1 MINFEILIDD
11 AFSVI
16 TADSSLTPIENK
28 RVFSLINTFED
39 GFWHHSKFQK
49 FIWNNIKET
58 ALSYRERQAL
68 ALEGEDSL
76 LTEAAINLRLSESEN
91 DIGRGSEISEILL
104 YGIMKKYYKALPI
117 VPKIFYKQNT
127 QDNAKGADSVHIVIE
142 NENEF
147 SLWFGESKF
156 YNSIENAR
164 LDVIIDSV
172 KDSLTLRKIKKENKL
187 ITNLSDIN
195 DFEEIST
202 ELRAKIIESLSQE
215 QSVDSIKPILN
226 IPILLLYECSI
237 TNGTT
242 HLTEEYKTQI
252 ISYHKERAT
261 EYFRRQIIKCND
273 VDLYSEIKFHIIL
286 FPVPEKKPIVDKF
299 IEKAQIY
306 RS

>member
-16 TADSSLTPIENK
+16 TSDPDLNPIDNK
-28 RVFSLINTFED
+28 RVFSLINTFEN
-39 GFWHHSKFQK
+39 GFWQHNKFHK

-58 ALSYRERQAL
+58 ALSYRERQSL
-68 ALEGEDSL
+68 SLEGEDSM

-104 YGIMKKYYKALPI
+104 YGIMKKFYKALPI
-117 VPKIFYKQNT
+117 VPKIFYKQNS

-142 NENEF
+142 SENEF

-156 YNSIENAR
+156 YKSIENTR

-195 DFEEIST
+195 DFEEISP
-202 ELRAKIIESLSQE
+202 ELRKKIIQSLSQE
-215 QSVDSIKPILN
+215 QSIDSIKPILN
-226 IPILLLYECSI
+226 IPILLLYECGI
-237 TNGTT
+237 TSTAT
-242 HLTEEYKTQI
+242 HLTDDYRKQI
-252 ISYHKERAT
+252 IDYHKERST
-261 EYFRRQIIKCND
+261 EYFKRQINKCKD

-286 FPVPEKKPIVDKF
+286 FPVPEKKIIVDKF
-299 IEKAQIY
+299 VAKANIY
-306 RS
+306 RN

>member
-11 AFSVI
+11 AFSLV
-16 TADSSLTPIENK
+16 TNDPTLNPTDNK
-28 RVFSLINTFED
+28 RVLSLINTFEN
-39 GFWHHSKFQK
+39 GFWQHNKFQK

-58 ALSYRERQAL
+58 ALSHRERQSL
-68 ALEGEDSL
+68 ALEGEDSI
-76 LTEAAINLRLSESEN
+76 LTEAAIHLRLSESEN

-104 YGIMKKYYKALPI
+104 YGIMKKYYNALPI
-117 VPKIFYKQNT
+117 VPKIFYKQNS

-142 NENEF
+142 NENTF

-195 DFEEIST
+195 DFEEISA
-202 ELRAKIIESLSQE
+202 ELRTNIIQSLSQE
-215 QSVDSIKPILN
+215 QSIDSIKPILN
-226 IPILLLYECSI
+226 IPILLLYECEI
-237 TNGTT
+237 TNSTT
-242 HLTEEYKTQI
+242 HLSDAYKLQI
-252 ISYHKERAT
+252 INHHKERAT
-261 EYFRRQIIKCND
+261 EYFKRQINKCND

-286 FPVPEKKPIVDKF
+286 FPVPEKKLIVDKF
-299 IEKAQIY
+299 IAKAQVY
-306 RS
+306 RN

>member
-1 MINFEILIDD
+1 MINFEILINDL
-11 AFSVI
+11 FSVV
-16 TADSSLTPIENK
+16 TSDKTLNPIDNK
-28 RVFSLINTFED
+28 RVFSLVNTFENGYWD
-39 GFWHHSKFQK
+39 YHKFQK

-58 ALSYRERQAL
+58 ALSYRERQSL
-68 ALEGEDSL
+68 ALEGEDSI

-104 YGIMKKYYKALPI
+104 YGIMKNYYNALPI
-117 VPKIFYKQNT
+117 VPKIFYKQNS

-142 NENEF
+142 SEDEF

-156 YNSIENAR
+156 YKSIENAR

-172 KDSLTLRKIKKENKL
+172 KDSLTLRKIKKENRL

-195 DFEEIST
+195 DFAEISK
-202 ELRAKIIESLSQE
+202 ELRTKIIESLSQE
-215 QSVDSIKPILN
+215 QSIDSIKPILN
-226 IPILLLYECSI
+226 IPILLLHECSI
-237 TNGTT
+237 TGSAT
-242 HLTEEYKTQI
+242 HFTDEYKAQI
-252 ISYHKERAT
+252 IDFHKERAT
-261 EYFRRQIIKCND
+261 EYFRRQISKCND

-299 IEKAQIY
+299 IAKAQIY

>member
-11 AFSVI
+11 AFSLI
-16 TADSSLTPIENK
+16 TGDSTLTPIENK

-39 GFWHHSKFQK
+39 GFWHHSKFHK

-68 ALEGEDSL
+68 TLEGEDSL

-104 YGIMKKYYKALPI
+104 YGIMKKYYNALPI

-156 YNSIENAR
+156 YNSIENTR

-195 DFEEIST
+195 DFEEITT
-202 ELRAKIIESLSQE
+202 ELRAKIIQSLSQE
-215 QSVDSIKPILN
+215 QSIDSIKPILN

-237 TNGTT
+237 TNSTS
-242 HLTEEYKTQI
+242 HLTEEYKLQI
-252 ISYHKERAT
+252 INHHKERAT
-261 EYFRRQIIKCND
+261 EYFKRQINKCND

-286 FPVPEKKPIVDKF
+286 FPVPEKKQIVNKF
-299 IEKAQIY
+299 IEKAQVY
-306 RS
+306 RN

>member
-1 MINFEILIDD
+1 MINFEILINDV
-11 AFSVI
+11 FSVI
-16 TADSSLTPIENK
+16 TNDSSLNPIDNK
-28 RVFSLINTFED
+28 KVFSLINTFED
-39 GFWHHSKFQK
+39 GFWDYKKFQK

-58 ALSYRERQAL
+58 ALSYRERQSL

-104 YGIMKKYYKALPI
+104 YGIMKKYYNALPI

-195 DFEEIST
+195 DFEEISK
-202 ELRAKIIESLSQE
+202 ELRAKIVQSLSQE
-215 QSVDSIKPILN
+215 QSIDSIKPILN
-226 IPILLLYECSI
+226 IPILLLYECGI

-242 HLTEEYKTQI
+242 HLTEEYKSKI
-252 ISYHKERAT
+252 IDYHKERAT
-261 EYFRRQIIKCND
+261 EYFKRQINKCND

-299 IEKAQIY
+299 IEKAQVY
-306 RS
+306 RN

>member
-1 MINFEILIDD
+1 MINFEVLIDD
-11 AFSVI
+11 AFSVVSNDK
-16 TADSSLTPIENK
+16 TLDPIDNK
-28 RVFSLINTFED
+28 RVFSLVNTFEN
-39 GFWHHSKFQK
+39 GFWNYHKFQK

-68 ALEGEDSL
+68 ALEGEDSI

-104 YGIMKKYYKALPI
+104 YGIMKSYYNALPI
-117 VPKIFYKQNT
+117 VPKIFYKQNN

-142 NENEF
+142 NEDNF

-156 YNSIENAR
+156 YKSIENAR

-172 KDSLTLRKIKKENKL
+172 KDSLTLRKIKKENRL

-195 DFEEIST
+195 DFAEIST
-202 ELRAKIIESLSQE
+202 ELRTKIIESLSQE
-215 QSVDSIKPILN
+215 QSIDSIKPILN
-226 IPILLLYECSI
+226 IPILLLHECNI
-237 TNGTT
+237 TSLTT
-242 HLTEEYKTQI
+242 HFTEEYKAQI
-252 ISYHKERAT
+252 IDFHKERAT
-261 EYFRRQIIKCND
+261 EYFRRQISKCND

-299 IEKAQIY
+299 IEKAQVY
-306 RS
+306 RN